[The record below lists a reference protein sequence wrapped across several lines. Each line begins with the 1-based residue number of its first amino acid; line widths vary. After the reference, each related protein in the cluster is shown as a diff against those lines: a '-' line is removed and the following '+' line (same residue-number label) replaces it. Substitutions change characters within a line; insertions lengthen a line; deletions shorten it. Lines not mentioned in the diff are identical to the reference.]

1 MVLWIPITF
10 FVFRLPDS
18 HRLWSGFP
26 SRSAI
31 LWSVYIGP
39 NPGCI
44 TTSGLAS
51 SDFARHYFRNLFWFL
66 FLRVL
71 RCFTS
76 PGSPHAPIDSVHDPW
91 LFIMGVAPFGNLRL
105 SLFAADRSLSQLVA
119 SFFGSWCQGIHLVL
133 LLAWTS
139 FRTAFSVCSLV
150 LWITWVSQIIV
161 TVVVTLFF
169 ATCVTKL

>member
-31 LWSVYIGP
+31 LWSAYLGP

-139 FRTAFSVCSLV
+139 FRTALCLFSRSLNHLSFANNCYGCCYFV
-150 LWITWVSQIIV
+150 
-161 TVVVTLFF
+161 F